1 MPRFV
6 WILLA
11 ACSIQAD
18 YSKAHVR
25 CSDGHC
31 PSGLTC
37 SPAGECTAGGGDAAV
52 DSPHDARTPAL
63 TCADPGNPFG
73 SNDGTTAGSANH
85 ISGSCG
91 GLVYNAPD
99 NVYAIT
105 GPRSVT
111 ITVSSNDFAA
121 AAYVISTCTMNLP
134 ACEGGSAAEP
144 TLTLSLGSGT
154 HYLIVDGVS
163 AGLSG
168 RYHLVVQ

>member
-1 MPRFV
+1 M

-18 YSKAHVR
+18 YNKAHVR
-25 CSDGHC
+25 CDDGKC

-37 SPAGECTAGGGDAAV
+37 SASHVCTSGDAATGDAAQ
-52 DSPHDARTPAL
+52 DSHVPAL
-63 TCADPGNPFG
+63 SCADPGDALG
-73 SNDGTTAGSANH
+73 VHDGNTTGSANH

-111 ITVSSNDFAA
+111 ITVSSGQFAV

-134 ACEGGSAAEP
+134 SCEAGSAAEP
-144 TLTLSLGSGT
+144 TLSLSLGSGT
-154 HYLIVDGVS
+154 HYLVVDGVN

-168 RYHLVVQ
+168 TYHLDVQ